1 MFHLLTVL
9 FLVLACLPEH
19 EAGGKVAGRR
29 RERQAKGVVQGQAKG
44 VVRQVKGVVQ
54 GVRQARG
61 AVQGRQ
67 GSGSKVMPA
76 ARAAAKAAGEG
87 STTVRGKSVGGRG
100 GGRGGGGRKQKRG
113 GRGRGQ
119 QQGREGRA
127 LGGEKSGVKGK
138 SRRQGGGGGRRGG
151 KKIRP
156 SDLPDLKALPG
167 TAFDCDEK
175 NPRLPFFIKFGI
187 FAFTCLST

>member
-1 MFHLLTVL
+1 MFHLLAVL

-19 EAGGKVAGRR
+19 GLGGKVVGRR
-29 RERQAKGVVQGQAKG
+29 RERQAKGVV
-44 VVRQVKGVVQ
+44 
-54 GVRQARG
+54 RQARG
-61 AVQGRQ
+61 VVQGRQ

-76 ARAAAKAAGEG
+76 ARAAKAAGEG
-87 STTVRGKSVGGRG
+87 SSTVRGKSVGGR

-113 GRGRGQ
+113 GRRGQQ

-127 LGGEKSGVKGK
+127 LGGEKSGGKGN

-175 NPRLPFFIKFGI
+175 NPRLRFFYQIQDLCIHLFV
-187 FAFTCLST
+187 LRLL

>member
-1 MFHLLTVL
+1 MFHLLAVL

-19 EAGGKVAGRR
+19 GLGGKVAGRR
-29 RERQAKGVVQGQAKG
+29 RERQAKGVV
-44 VVRQVKGVVQ
+44 
-54 GVRQARG
+54 RQARG
-61 AVQGRQ
+61 VVQGRQ
-67 GSGSKVMPA
+67 GSGSKGAVMP
-76 ARAAAKAAGEG
+76 AAKAAGEG
-87 STTVRGKSVGGRG
+87 SSTVRGKSVGGR

-113 GRGRGQ
+113 GRRGQ
-119 QQGREGRA
+119 HQQGREGRA
-127 LGGEKSGVKGK
+127 LGGEKSGGKGN

-175 NPRLPFFIKFGI
+175 NPRSPFYQTLDLCFHLFVQMVLTLYDVN
-187 FAFTCLST
+187 F